1 MKVYSS
7 YNAQGRLQ
15 QCREIMGGHGY
26 SRFNLIGNLRNN
38 NDINITWEGEN
49 TVLIQ
54 QTEKFIM
61 DHFKKKMNGE
71 KIGDKYKVKI

>member
-1 MKVYSS
+1 
-7 YNAQGRLQ
+7 
-15 QCREIMGGHGY
+15 MGGHGY
-26 SRFNLIGNLRNN
+26 SRLNLIGNLRNN

-61 DHFKKKMNGE
+61 DHFKKKMSGE
-71 KIGDKYKVKI
+71 KIGDKYHVKNINNLNNYYF